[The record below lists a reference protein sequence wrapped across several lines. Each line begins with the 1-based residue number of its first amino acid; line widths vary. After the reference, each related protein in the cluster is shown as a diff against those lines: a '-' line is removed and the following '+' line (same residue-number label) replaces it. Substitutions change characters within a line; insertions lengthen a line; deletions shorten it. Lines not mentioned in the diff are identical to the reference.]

1 MTQQDLSEARNPD
14 LRASLA
20 AMRRAAELAR
30 QTALQT
36 NTALVVVKDGK
47 LLRISAVQLRR
58 QGKSPAD
65 ALAAMPA
72 EKDEDLARDPR

>member
-1 MTQQDLSEARNPD
+1 MRLDLSKAKNPD

-20 AMRRAAELAR
+20 AMHRAAELAR

-47 LLRISAVQLRR
+47 LVRIPAEQLRM
-58 QGKSPAD
+58 Q
-65 ALAAMPA
+65 A
-72 EKDEDLARDPR
+72 ETR